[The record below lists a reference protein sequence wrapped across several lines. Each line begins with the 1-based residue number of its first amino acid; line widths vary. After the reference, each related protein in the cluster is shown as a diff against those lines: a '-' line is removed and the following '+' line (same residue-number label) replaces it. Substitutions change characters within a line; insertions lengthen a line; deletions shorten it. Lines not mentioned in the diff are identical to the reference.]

1 MIETINVNRDDEGNL
16 YSNESVLKGILH
28 HSKFDGGYDPI
39 NGFTDYIIGGGSRK
53 EIIKKLGFS
62 DNPTEAECRSKM
74 KSFKLNAYPNFTFT
88 LHKDLESEAQQ
99 IYNELKELGVEL
111 NKYQGHYC
119 FRPINNPSKK
129 GSKTLSMHSFGCAID
144 LNYNLNPFVRNGK
157 PLSSGDNTKKGIVRT
172 LDSPI
177 VKIFEKYGWG
187 WGGRYGDYMHFSK
200 ANGG

>member
-39 NGFTDYIIGGGSRK
+39 NGFTEYIIGSGSRK

-74 KSFKLNAYPNFTFT
+74 KSFKLNAYNNFTFT
-88 LHKDLESEAQQ
+88 LHKDLESEVQQ

-129 GSKTLSMHSFGCAID
+129 GSKTLSM
-144 LNYNLNPFVRNGK
+144 P
-157 PLSSGDNTKKGIVRT
+157 
-172 LDSPI
+172 
-177 VKIFEKYGWG
+177 
-187 WGGRYGDYMHFSK
+187 
-200 ANGG
+200 